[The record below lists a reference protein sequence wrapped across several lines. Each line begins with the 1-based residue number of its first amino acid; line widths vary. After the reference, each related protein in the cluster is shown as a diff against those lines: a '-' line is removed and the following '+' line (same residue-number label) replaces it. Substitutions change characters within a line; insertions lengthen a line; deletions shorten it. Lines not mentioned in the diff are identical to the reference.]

1 MKTYQASLLALIVSL
16 FLSILSGSALAQNT
30 KTIGFRLG
38 LPDQQT
44 SKNIGGNTPIK
55 GTINYKWIFGLN
67 YQKEIASGLYLGL
80 DFSTTRAS
88 HAIALSEI
96 METSIT
102 DMENIFETYQ
112 LGPVLRKEFPLFS
125 KFGVQASLG
134 VLGSYIDHQ
143 KRDYVNFEF
152 PRMSFNYAP
161 DGNGG
166 TEIKA
171 LNDIIFN
178 GTRAAENKF
187 NVLIRPELGLYFN
200 TGTRGKVTL
209 DALYGAY
216 LRSPMIERNY
226 TNLIHEGK
234 SYTASD
240 SFSGSYMTLMIGY
253 RYFIH

>member
-1 MKTYQASLLALIVSL
+1 MKTYQTSLLALIVSL
-16 FLSILSGSALAQNT
+16 FLSILSHSAHAQNT

-44 SKNIGGNTPIK
+44 SKNIGGNTPIN

-80 DFSTTRAS
+80 DFSTTRAN
-88 HAIALSEI
+88 HDTYLPEI
-96 METSIT
+96 METPIT
-102 DMENIFETYQ
+102 DRENMFETYQ
-112 LGPVLRKEFPLFS
+112 LGPILRKEFPLFS
-125 KFGVQASLG
+125 KFGVQTSLG
-134 VLGSYIDHQ
+134 ILGSYTDHQ

-152 PRMSFNYAP
+152 PRISFNYAP

-178 GTRAAENKF
+178 GTIAAANKF

-200 TGTRGKVTL
+200 TGTRGKITL

-240 SFSGSYMTLMIGY
+240 RFSGSYMTLMIGY

>member
-1 MKTYQASLLALIVSL
+1 MKTYPTSLQAVIFSL
-16 FLSILSGSALAQNT
+16 FLSILSGSAIAQNT
-30 KTIGFRLG
+30 KTIGFRIG
-38 LPDQQT
+38 LPEQQT
-44 SKNIGGNTPIK
+44 SKNTGGSTSIK
-55 GTINYKWIFGLN
+55 GTLNYKWIFGLN

-88 HAIALSEI
+88 HEIALSEI
-96 METSIT
+96 METS
-102 DMENIFETYQ
+102 DRDKENMFETYQ
-112 LGPVLRKEFPLFS
+112 LGPILRKEFPLFS

-152 PRMSFNYAP
+152 EKVLVTYVP

-166 TEIKA
+166 TQRKA
-171 LNDIIFN
+171 LNDVIFN
-178 GTRAAENKF
+178 GTVEAESKF

-200 TGTRGKVTL
+200 TGTRGKITL
-209 DALYGAY
+209 DVLYGAY
-216 LRSPMIERNY
+216 LGSPVLKRNY

-240 SFSGSYMTLMIGY
+240 SFSGSYTTLMLGY
-253 RYFIH
+253 RYFIN

>member
-1 MKTYQASLLALIVSL
+1 MKTYQTSLLALIVSL

-67 YQKEIASGLYLGL
+67 YQKEIASGLYIGL

-88 HAIALSEI
+88 HAIALSGI

-102 DMENIFETYQ
+102 DMENMFETYQ

-178 GTRAAENKF
+178 GTIAAENKF

>member
-1 MKTYQASLLALIVSL
+1 MKTYQSSLLALIVCL
-16 FLSILSGSALAQNT
+16 FLSILSGSAIAQNT
-30 KTIGFRLG
+30 KTIGFRIG
-38 LPDQQT
+38 LPEQQT
-44 SKNIGGNTPIK
+44 SKNTGGSTSIK
-55 GTINYKWIFGLN
+55 GTLNYKWIFGLN

-88 HAIALSEI
+88 HDTYLPEI
-96 METSIT
+96 MELNET
-102 DMENIFETYQ
+102 DYSNKIGTYQ
-112 LGPVLRKEFPLFS
+112 LGPILRKEFPLFS

-152 PRMSFNYAP
+152 DKIHFNNVP

-166 TEIKA
+166 TQIKA
-171 LNDIIFN
+171 LNDVIFN
-178 GTRAAENKF
+178 GTVEAESKF

-200 TGTRGKVTL
+200 TGTRGKITL
-209 DALYGAY
+209 DVLYGAY
-216 LRSPMIERNY
+216 LGSPVLKRNY

-240 SFSGSYMTLMIGY
+240 SFSGSYMTLMLGY
-253 RYFIH
+253 RYFIN